1 MTVPELAPIELR
13 EYAESVV
20 RATTL
25 EAKLRPPPEGW
36 LDDAPGTA
44 LRIMEPARPDNLVI
58 AEARAVKVPPIHGMQ
73 DRSQRLRILHAF
85 ANHELQAAELFAWMI
100 LAFPDEPASFRRGL
114 LSILVEEQE
123 HCQLYIDRVQA
134 LGGNFGDY
142 PVTGHFW
149 RRIADVET
157 PLDFVCMMGLVFENA
172 NLDFAREYAL
182 AAREV
187 GDEET
192 AIAIEKVHEEEIRH
206 VAFAWRWLQRWK
218 PEHQSSWETFVGTI
232 KFPITPS
239 RARGAT
245 LDRAAREKAGLDTEF
260 IDELERAEAKRPNG
274 KTR

>member
-1 MTVPELAPIELR
+1 MQLR
-13 EYAESVV
+13 DYALSIL

-25 EAKLRPPPEGW
+25 EGKLRPPPANW
-36 LDDAPGTA
+36 QDDEPGPA
-44 LRIMEPARPDNLVI
+44 LRIMEPERPPELSI
-58 AEARAVKVPPIHGMQ
+58 APARAVKVPPITGMQ
-73 DRSQRLRILHAF
+73 DVSQRRRILHAF

-123 HCQLYIDRVQA
+123 HCQLYLDRLRA
-134 LGGNFGDY
+134 LGGQFGDY

-149 RRIADVET
+149 HRMEDVQC
-157 PLDFVCMMGLVFENA
+157 PLDFVCTMGLTFENA
-172 NLDFAREYAL
+172 NLDFAQEYAR

-192 AIAIEKVHEEEIRH
+192 AAAIDKVHADEVRH

-218 PEHQSSWETFVGTI
+218 PEEQSSWQTFTETI
-232 KFPITPS
+232 QFPLTPS

-245 LDRAAREKAGLDTEF
+245 LDRAAREQAGIDDDF
-260 IDELERAEAKRPNG
+260 ISELERAVARRPNG
-274 KTR
+274 KSR